1 MDSRLRGNDAFP
13 TRQLRVIPA
22 NACPSGK
29 AGVHDFSNGKPY
41 QKAFPTRKRT
51 AAYFRSDRRMNLRVS
66 SKSPGS
72 PKGLRKT
79 VRTAPTMAA

>member
-1 MDSRLRGNDAFP
+1 MLLKMDSRLRGNDIGVTRSFRVIP
-13 TRQLRVIPA
+13 VKTGIHVWTRQLLRRQ
-22 NACPSGK
+22 NRHTSG
-29 AGVHDFSNGKPY
+29 VV
-41 QKAFPTRKRT
+41 
-51 AAYFRSDRRMNLRVS
+51 RSDRRMNLRVS